1 MKHFAFQ
8 GYMGAKRKAIVDKLS
23 YDSKNASHAIR
34 IFRMGIEMMREGRV
48 YVERPD
54 AEELMAIKRGE
65 WTLGEIVAE
74 AERLKL

>member
-1 MKHFAFQ
+1 MENRQLFSTKKAHAAFVGYAYGQLRRMKHFVFQ

-48 YVERPD
+48 
-54 AEELMAIKRGE
+54 
-65 WTLGEIVAE
+65 
-74 AERLKL
+74 